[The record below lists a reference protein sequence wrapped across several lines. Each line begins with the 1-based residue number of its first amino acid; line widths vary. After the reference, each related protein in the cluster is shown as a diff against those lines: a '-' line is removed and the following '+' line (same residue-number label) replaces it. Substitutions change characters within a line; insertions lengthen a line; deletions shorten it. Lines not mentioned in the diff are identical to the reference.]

1 LMQREGFE
9 VVELPAQQHPGDVG
23 VRFYGPAA
31 YLRAAVDLLGSYF
44 LARFTERPLR
54 FFGLIGLLLG
64 GIGAILLVILLVQ
77 RIGGVGIAN
86 RPALLLGTLFL
97 ALGIQSIA
105 LGLVAEII
113 VHLSAPTRRPYRL
126 ARLDSVDSNDSPG

>member
-1 LMQREGFE
+1 M
-9 VVELPAQQHPGDVG
+9 
-23 VRFYGPAA
+23 
-31 YLRAAVDLLGSYF
+31 
-44 LARFTERPLR
+44 
-54 FFGLIGLLLG
+54 LG
-64 GIGAILLVILLVQ
+64 GIGTILLAILLVQ

-126 ARLDSVDSNDSPG
+126 ARSDSADSNDSPG